1 MCEAINNIIQPF
13 ALLCASLR
21 PLRLNIYGSAQR
33 TAGSEKR
40 GAENIWQ

>member
-21 PLRLNIYGSAQR
+21 PLRLNIYGRHSEQR
-33 TAGSEKR
+33 AAKSEERKIFGS
-40 GAENIWQ
+40 